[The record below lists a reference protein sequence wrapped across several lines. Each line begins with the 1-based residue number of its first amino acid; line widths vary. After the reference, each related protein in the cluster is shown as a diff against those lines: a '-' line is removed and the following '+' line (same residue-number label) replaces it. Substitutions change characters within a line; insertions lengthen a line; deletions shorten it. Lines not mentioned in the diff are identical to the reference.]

1 MSTGWSLG
9 LPPEALVHLG
19 YVLMLVAL
27 LARDILWL
35 RALLV
40 GAQANLGLYAWT
52 QGLGGMMFWNALFVL
67 INAVWVLRILRQ
79 RRAVRLP
86 PALEPVHRRY
96 FAALSSQEF
105 LAFWEAGSGRRAQGQ
120 RLVEQGVHAAEL
132 IFLNVGEACVMAGDK
147 AVARLPAGSF
157 IGEMSLLTGA
167 PTSAAVDAVGE
178 VELHCWPAAWLQQ
191 VRLRQPALWSKLQSV
206 LGHDLIEKLKR
217 TADSAAS

>member
-1 MSTGWSLG
+1 MSTDLG
-9 LPPEALVHLG
+9 LPPEGLVHLG
-19 YVLMLVAL
+19 YLLMLAAL

-35 RALLV
+35 RSLLV
-40 GAQANLGLYAWT
+40 AAQFNLGLYAWA

-67 INAVWVLRILRQ
+67 INTVWVLRILRQ

-86 PALEPVHRRY
+86 PALEPVHRRH
-96 FAALSSQEF
+96 FAALTGQEF
-105 LAFWEAGSGRRAQGQ
+105 LAFWQAGSGRRAQGQ
-120 RLVEQGVHAAEL
+120 RLVEQGAHAAEL
-132 IFLNVGEACVMAGDK
+132 IFLNAGEVRVMAGSK

-178 VELHCWPAAWLQQ
+178 VELRCWPAAWLQQ

>member
-1 MSTGWSLG
+1 MSTDLGLG
-9 LPPEALVHLG
+9 LPPEGLVHLG
-19 YVLMLVAL
+19 YLLMLVAL

-40 GAQANLGLYAWT
+40 AAQANLGLYAWT
-52 QGLGGMMFWNALFVL
+52 QGLGGMMFWNGLFVL
-67 INAVWVLRILRQ
+67 INTVWVLRILRQ

-86 PALEPVHRRY
+86 PALETLHRRH
-96 FAALSSQEF
+96 FAALTSQEF
-105 LAFWEAGSGRRAQGQ
+105 LAFWQAGSGRRAQAQ

-132 IFLNVGEACVMAGDK
+132 IFLAAGEVRVMAGSK

-178 VELHCWPAAWLQQ
+178 VELRCWPAAWLQQ

>member
-1 MSTGWSLG
+1 MTMGWSLG
-9 LPPEALVHLG
+9 LPPEVLVHLG

-67 INAVWVLRILRQ
+67 INTVWVLRILRQ

-86 PALEPVHRRY
+86 PALEAVHRRH
-96 FAALSSQEF
+96 FAALTSQEF
-105 LAFWEAGSGRRAQGQ
+105 LAFWQAGSGRRAQGQ
-120 RLVEQGVHAAEL
+120 RLVEQGVLAAEL
-132 IFLNVGEACVMAGDK
+132 MFLNAGEARVMAGSKDL
-147 AVARLPAGSF
+147 ARLPAGSF

-167 PTSAAVDAVGE
+167 PTSAAVEAVGE
-178 VELHCWPAAWLQQ
+178 VELRCWPVPWLQQ

-206 LGHDLIEKLKR
+206 LGHDLIEKLR
-217 TADSAAS
+217 RAADAEAS